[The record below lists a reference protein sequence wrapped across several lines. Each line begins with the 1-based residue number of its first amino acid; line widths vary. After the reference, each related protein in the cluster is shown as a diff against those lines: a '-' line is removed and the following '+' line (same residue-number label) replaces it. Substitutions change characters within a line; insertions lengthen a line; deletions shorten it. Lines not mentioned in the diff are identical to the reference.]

1 MRAQDSQ
8 FNCGPVALHNA
19 LLALGIKRSIKEC
32 ERLTG
37 VTATSGTD
45 VESLLAAASAIR
57 GVHTM
62 VVNAY
67 DAQSAIAILRD
78 ALRRGRPALLSVD
91 QEEHYVA
98 AVGLLGD
105 RILVA
110 DGADNEIVVSIP
122 DYRLVKWWETVD
134 ESLPRAEGAVP
145 RTRFWACV
153 L

>member
-37 VTATSGTD
+37 VTATAGADTKAMMD
-45 VESLLAAASAIR
+45 AARPIR
-57 GVHTM
+57 GVHLMPVETTEPQ
-62 VVNAY
+62 A
-67 DAQSAIAILRD
+67 AIAILRD

-91 QEEHYVA
+91 QGEHYVA

-105 RILVA
+105 RVLVA
-110 DGADNEIVVSIP
+110 DGADNEIVVSVP
-122 DYRLVKWWETVD
+122 DFVLVRRWGYRVGPPTDTL
-134 ESLPRAEGAVP
+134 L
-145 RTRFWACV
+145 FWACV